1 MKMVFQAMSVATLPY
16 VDQVVAR
23 DRTPSRQAREARQ
36 SVLSRALDS
45 SRIEHI
51 QALLILTYADIVDGS
66 FRRSIS
72 LLSMTTTQLNGPY
85 FGVCA
90 FISARN
96 LVRKFVQ

>member
-1 MKMVFQAMSVATLPY
+1 MVFQAMLVATLPY

-23 DRTPSRQAREARQ
+23 DRTASRQVREARQ
-36 SVLSRALDS
+36 SVLFRALNPS
-45 SRIEHI
+45 CVEHM
-51 QALLILTYADIVDGS
+51 QAPLVLTYADIVDGS

-72 LLSMTTTQLNGPY
+72 LLGMTTTQLNGPY